1 MRFRLKV
8 PWCVIGNSMR
18 STFTYPSDPIPSC
31 SEFTRHCRELH
42 PSQSMSTTSDPA
54 PFTFRSIFFPF
65 LPNSRNSQR
74 AKYTHYQYYFS
85 EVISALAKTLQIFA
99 AKRLQLRACVHKG
112 MHDDLHWLNVPE
124 RIQYKIG
131 VTVHRCLQSK
141 VPKYRTDCCT
151 PVSDIA
157 SRCYL
162 RSASRHHLTVPSYLL
177 STFGRR
183 AFSVAGPTVWNSLPD
198 SLRHLLS
205 AAAASGNYLRRTTQH
220 TQCGRDAV

>member
-157 SRCYL
+157 SRCCL
-162 RSASRHHLTVPSYLL
+162 RSASRHHLTVPSYLWSSSLLCCRPDGLEL
-177 STFGRR
+177 STGQSPTPALSSSSFRQLLKTDLFNR
-183 AFSVAGPTVWNSLPD
+183 YSTHSV
-198 SLRHLLS
+198 R
-205 AAAASGNYLRRTTQH
+205 
-220 TQCGRDAV
+220 